1 MSATTRRVVTGV
13 DDDGTSH
20 VVEDGPAPVEGG
32 FVQLWETDGP
42 LQQPLPDGPLADSI
56 EPAPGGTWWRL
67 VSIPPVEKLKA
78 GLASWNTP
86 GIDRDG
92 FHTTATVDYITV
104 LDGDVTLV
112 LDRDHVDL
120 HPGDCVIQRGTRH
133 AWHNFGDRPVHM
145 MSVMLSAR
153 APG

>member
-32 FVQLWETDGP
+32 NVSLWETDGP

-56 EPAPGGTWWRL
+56 
-67 VSIPPVEKLKA
+67 
-78 GLASWNTP
+78 
-86 GIDRDG
+86 
-92 FHTTATVDYITV
+92 
-104 LDGDVTLV
+104 
-112 LDRDHVDL
+112 
-120 HPGDCVIQRGTRH
+120 GTRH

>member
-1 MSATTRRVVTGV
+1 MGTTTRRVVTGV
-13 DDDGTSH
+13 DADGKSQ

-32 FVQLWETDGP
+32 TVELWATDGP
-42 LQQPLPDGPLADSI
+42 LVEPLPDGPLAVSI
-56 EPAPGGTWWRL
+56 EPPPGGTWWRL
-67 VSIPPVEKLKA
+67 VSIPPVEQLKA
-78 GLASWNTP
+78 GLASWDIP

-112 LDRDHVDL
+112 LDRDHIDL
-120 HPGDCVIQRGTRH
+120 HAGDCVIQHGSRH
-133 AWHNFGDRPVHM
+133 AWHNHGDRPVHM
-145 MSVMLSAR
+145 MAVMLSAR